1 MGQRYSAN
9 RKLKNME
16 KITQR
21 KRYNEKNKS
30 IQIVEEE
37 VKCSLSADD
46 TICRKPL
53 RLPKN

>member
-9 RKLKNME
+9 RKLKNMD

-21 KRYNEKNKS
+21 KRYKEKNKS

-37 VKCSLSADD
+37 VKCSRSADD

-53 RLPKN
+53 RPPKN